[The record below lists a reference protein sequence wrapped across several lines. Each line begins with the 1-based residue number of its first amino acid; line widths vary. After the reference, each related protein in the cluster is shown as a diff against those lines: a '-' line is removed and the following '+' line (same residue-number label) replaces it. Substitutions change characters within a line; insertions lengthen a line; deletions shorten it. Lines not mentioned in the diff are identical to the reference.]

1 MTERTPATETREV
14 SQPLRTPG
22 KNSVLSEPTST
33 VKNRQLNNPLR
44 SKSNSTKWQSDQLK
58 QLSGPERSSNGQLNP
73 DRKYYKPSTDTKTYF
88 VNSQG
93 HIQSREDPQE
103 IIKPN
108 AKGKLPDSKEAPI
121 YHEPGSIVINGTEE
135 LRALYPNSFDR
146 LGSLKG
152 EYDIRVDPTVKP
164 QQHSRRKVPIESK
177 EAIEKEIDYMLEEG
191 IVVEQIEPTPW
202 VSSATFPKKANGDTR
217 VCLDPKDLNKAI
229 IRENHKPMTVE
240 EIAHQLAG
248 AVVYTKADALKA
260 FLQVHLTYEASLL
273 TTFNYHRGRLRFLRM
288 PFGAKMSQDVF
299 QLRMD
304 AILEQCPGV
313 IGIHDDIVIFGTSN
327 EDHDANLINL
337 MNVCQKEGLVL
348 NSKKLELRKERV
360 TFFGAEYSAAGMH
373 PDPKKIQGIVEMTAP
388 EDKQQL
394 QSFLGMVNYMGTF
407 IPNLSHHT
415 EPLRS
420 MLKQDNVF
428 TWDEVKTR
436 SFQQIKA
443 LILKANETPLH
454 YYDRLKPVTVQADA
468 SLRGLGA
475 CLVQDNQ
482 PIAFASKS
490 LTGAESRYANI
501 ERELLAI
508 VFACQ
513 RFSTYLLGR
522 SFVAE
527 SDHKPLEMIAMKNLA
542 NAPPRLQRML
552 LQLQRYDVT
561 IKYRPGSEM
570 QLVDALSR
578 CPARASPEIKLNM
591 RVDYVAFSRSWIET
605 IKEQLAE
612 DPILAT
618 VYQLTQQGWPHQR
631 RHVPRV
637 ARRYFDFR
645 DELAT
650 DNGLLLKGPCLV
662 IPNSLKEEYLH
673 RLHEGH
679 LSVKKT
685 QDNAREHL
693 YWPGIDAD
701 ISDYHKRCQECIK
714 RSRMPKEPLQPHDI
728 PEGPW
733 LKLGMDYFTFN
744 GTQYVL
750 ISDYFS
756 KFPYVFK
763 AKTSFWCLRDHLI
776 NLFAIEGYPD
786 EIVTDNGP
794 PFNSQD
800 FNRFLSKLGI
810 THTTSSPLYPW
821 SNGSVER
828 MVQTVKTL
836 LSKNSN
842 TRSFQEVLADLRAT
856 RIGTGLPSPAEILH
870 GRNPATKEACHID
883 YKAIRA
889 VLQERQLK
897 MKLSHDK
904 SHRAKKAR
912 PLVTGERCYALGP
925 KNKWLECFIVGIRDT
940 GRSYDIQIEATGTQ
954 LTRNRSHIRPRSP
967 DIPLMHEL
975 YLQQNSVL
983 SEEPSSSGT
992 PDTSNSNKNSI
1003 LSATSSP
1010 PKREQTVNHT
1020 GTSNSVLSGPS
1031 SMNISKPTLTSKA
1044 SVSDTATRSKGTKHT
1059 RFNEDPVSSI
1069 QAIPARTVKTK
1080 RPSTRNRRSPIATFN
1095 VTDPDLLIPLQQ
1107 AVTGIPDQR
1116 DAQPTVPPSPS
1127 ASLSANPQPS
1137 SRETTT
1143 KEPSVVLPVSQT
1155 AGQETESESSSSSS
1169 SESSSESSSSS
1180 GSSSEASSTTTSP
1193 STGTTSA
1200 SSSTSTS
1207 PEMLELERSIGTI
1220 ISHERDRLGH
1230 AVTRNNLDGAK
1241 QRILMM
1247 QQVIQQQR
1255 PRPVS
1260 APPAA
1265 SQPLPPYPGRRL
1277 SDTGSMSKV
1286 QAGNAIPR
1294 TSTPE
1299 TNDRLQDIQDQPRRR
1314 IGPSRVKELAKYF
1327 TPTSD
1332 EDDNSRVNTRTRR
1345 KKLFP
1350 PR

>member
-1 MTERTPATETREV
+1 M
-14 SQPLRTPG
+14 
-22 KNSVLSEPTST
+22 
-33 VKNRQLNNPLR
+33 
-44 SKSNSTKWQSDQLK
+44 
-58 QLSGPERSSNGQLNP
+58 
-73 DRKYYKPSTDTKTYF
+73 
-88 VNSQG
+88 
-93 HIQSREDPQE
+93 
-103 IIKPN
+103 
-108 AKGKLPDSKEAPI
+108 
-121 YHEPGSIVINGTEE
+121 
-135 LRALYPNSFDR
+135 
-146 LGSLKG
+146 
-152 EYDIRVDPTVKP
+152 KP

-348 NSKKLELRKERV
+348 NSKKLELRRERV
-360 TFFGAEYSAAGMH
+360 TFFGAEYSKDGMH

-388 EDKQQL
+388 QDKQQL

-428 TWDEVKTR
+428 AWDEVKTR
-436 SFQQIKA
+436 SFQQIKS
-443 LILKANETPLH
+443 LIQKANETPLC
-454 YYDRLKPVTVQADA
+454 YYDRLQPVTVQADA

-475 CLVQDNQ
+475 CLIQDER

-527 SDHKPLEMIAMKNLA
+527 TDHKPLEMIALKNLA

-552 LQLQRYDVT
+552 LQLQRFDVT
-561 IKYRPGSEM
+561 IKYRPGTEM
-570 QLVDALSR
+570 QLADALSR

-591 RVDYVAFSRSWIET
+591 RVDYIAFSRSWIET
-605 IKEQLAE
+605 IKEQLLE

-618 VYQLTQQGWPHQR
+618 VYQLTQQGWPHHR
-631 RHVPRV
+631 RHVPRI

-645 DELAT
+645 DELST
-650 DNGLLLKGPCLV
+650 DEGLLLKGPCLV

-679 LSVKKT
+679 LSVNKT
-685 QDNAREHL
+685 QENAREHL
-693 YWPGIDAD
+693 YWPGMDAD
-701 ISDYHKRCQECIK
+701 ISDYTKRCQECIK

-728 PEGPW
+728 PAGPW
-733 LKLGMDYFTFN
+733 LKLGMDYFNFN
-744 GTQYVL
+744 GTSYVL

-756 KFPYVFK
+756 KFPYMFK
-763 AKTSFWCLRDHLI
+763 AKTNFWCLRDHLI

-794 PFNSQD
+794 PFSSQE

-810 THTTSSPLYPW
+810 THTTSSPHYPR

-870 GRNPATKEACHID
+870 GRNPATKEACHVD

-912 PLVTGERCYALGP
+912 PLVTGERCYCLGP
-925 KNKWLECFIVGIRDT
+925 KDKWLECFIVGIRDT
-940 GRSYDIQIEATGTQ
+940 GRSYDVHIEATGAQ

-967 DIPLMHEL
+967 DIPLLHDS
-975 YLQQNSVL
+975 YLQVSKTVPSEEPCGELNSNENSVL
-983 SEEPSSSGT
+983 SE
-992 PDTSNSNKNSI
+992 
-1003 LSATSSP
+1003 ARSP
-1010 PKREQTVNHT
+1010 PKREQIASRK
-1020 GTSNSVLSGPS
+1020 GISNSVLSGPK
-1031 SMNISKPTLTSKA
+1031 NISKPKLTSKVL
-1044 SVSDTATRSKGTKHT
+1044 VSDTATRSQPDRRAKQT
-1059 RFNEDPVSSI
+1059 RFKDNPVSSVM
-1069 QAIPARTVKTK
+1069 AIPARTVKTK
-1080 RPSTRNRRSPIATFN
+1080 RPSPRHRSPLTFD
-1095 VTDPDLLIPLQQ
+1095 VTDPDLLIPLRQV
-1107 AVTGIPDQR
+1107 VTESIPDQ
-1116 DAQPTVPPSPS
+1116 AEAHTVTPTPSASPS
-1127 ASLSANPQPS
+1127 ATLQPS
-1137 SRETTT
+1137 SSETIT
-1143 KEPSVVLPVSQT
+1143 KEPSVVLPVSQ
-1155 AGQETESESSSSSS
+1155 ETGSDTT
-1169 SESSSESSSSS
+1169 SESSSESSSGTS
-1180 GSSSEASSTTTSP
+1180 SSSEASSTTTSP
-1193 STGTTSA
+1193 STGTTST
-1200 SSSTSTS
+1200 SSSASTS
-1207 PEMLELERSIGTI
+1207 PEMLELERSIGSI
-1220 ISHERDRLGH
+1220 ISHERDRIGH
-1230 AVTRNNLDGAK
+1230 AVTRNTIIGAK
-1241 QRILMM
+1241 QRILVM
-1247 QQVIQQQR
+1247 QKANRTATKETSVCPSNCFTATTSI
-1255 PRPVS
+1255 
-1260 APPAA
+1260 
-1265 SQPLPPYPGRRL
+1265 
-1277 SDTGSMSKV
+1277 
-1286 QAGNAIPR
+1286 IP
-1294 TSTPE
+1294 E
-1299 TNDRLQDIQDQPRRR
+1299 
-1314 IGPSRVKELAKYF
+1314 GV
-1327 TPTSD
+1327 
-1332 EDDNSRVNTRTRR
+1332 
-1345 KKLFP
+1345 
-1350 PR
+1350 